1 MRFTTK
7 QKSEIVK
14 LFIKGKS
21 LREIAEQFGVKFHQI
36 RFVCIEILGEDDYWR
51 IADKHRGLVD
61 KRARSDRPNNHKEI
75 RERNTLLL
83 EEYVTGVPVGE
94 LAANYNLSV
103 KQVYKIIGRKFG
115 SKPRANTKV
124 KVLYDNYIQ
133 VAEMVANNCSVV
145 EIANRFHLT
154 YNMVYFWLLRNV
166 SSELLH
172 ENIGIGHSK

>member
-21 LREIAEQFGVKFHQI
+21 LREIAKQFGVKFHQI
-36 RFVCIEILGEDDYWR
+36 RFACIETLGEDNYWR

-61 KRARSDRPNNHKEI
+61 KRARSDRPNKHKEI
-75 RERNTLLL
+75 LERNALLL

-94 LAANYNLSV
+94 LAANYNLSD

-115 SKPRANTKV
+115 SKPRANVKV
-124 KVLYDNYIQ
+124 RVLYDNYIQ
-133 VAEMVANNCSVV
+133 IAEMVANNCSVG

-172 ENIGIGHSK
+172 ENIGIGYSK